1 MRLPVHV
8 SGDESIVSVN
18 FGILVPA
25 TEQVFCKDLMKGLG
39 GWMDGWS
46 SYEIEKTKH
55 YLYNETSL
63 GPGLGSGEVTLS
75 KIINPLNFLFI
86 CKMTT
91 SQLNVSKIQY
101 HCP

>member
-39 GWMDGWS
+39 GWMDGA
-46 SYEIEKTKH
+46 
-55 YLYNETSL
+55 
-63 GPGLGSGEVTLS
+63 V
-75 KIINPLNFLFI
+75 
-86 CKMTT
+86 MR
-91 SQLNVSKIQY
+91 
-101 HCP
+101 